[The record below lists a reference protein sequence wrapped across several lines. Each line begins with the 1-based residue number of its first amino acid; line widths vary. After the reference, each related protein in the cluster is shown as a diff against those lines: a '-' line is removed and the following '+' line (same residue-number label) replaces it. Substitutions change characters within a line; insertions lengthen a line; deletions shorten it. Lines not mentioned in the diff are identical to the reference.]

1 MKKSILYSTM
11 LLSVIALAACS
22 SPSTT
27 NGTKKNSSSS
37 TSKATSTT
45 NKTDSLEVKNGPLT
59 KVGQWRQT
67 EDLGKITLL
76 KIMDKPKTIT
86 LTEGLTTTIE
96 SVKLFHADNIT
107 KFNTP
112 LFRTDKKSGNYIQ
125 IVASAENNTDNEY
138 RGIFPETI
146 VLSDGTQ
153 VEHNRSFQTSIDV
166 KPHAK
171 NKEMLYFYFLD
182 KQTPDSLRLYYS
194 SLYDQ
199 NGIGIN
205 DIKAETEIL
214 FE

>member
-166 KPHAK
+166 KPQAK

>member
-27 NGTKKNSSSS
+27 NGTEKNSSSS

-45 NKTDSLEVKNGPLT
+45 NKADSLEVKNGPLT
-59 KVGQWRQT
+59 KVGQWTQT
-67 EDLGKITLL
+67 KDLGKITLL

-199 NGIGIN
+199 NGYGIN
-205 DIKAETEIL
+205 GIKVETEIL

>member
-27 NGTKKNSSSS
+27 NGTEKNSSSS

-182 KQTPDSLRLYYS
+182 KQAPYSLRLYYS

>member
-1 MKKSILYSTM
+1 M

>member
-27 NGTKKNSSSS
+27 NCTKKNSSSS
-37 TSKATSTT
+37 TSNATSTT